1 MNKKYHIPRQR
12 IMGYTSPIIQ
22 RFYEKWG
29 EDYLQRA
36 LPNESRQE
44 VNPIIPNGQ
53 HPKVEKV
60 DRLVFGQRSVENK
73 ATLPADNSNLEE
85 MFIGSKI

>member
-36 LPNESRQE
+36 LPNESRQR
-44 VNPIIPNGQ
+44 
-53 HPKVEKV
+53 KVEV
-60 DRLVFGQRSVENK
+60 SSQNDSCINES
-73 ATLPADNSNLEE
+73 ADNSNLEE
-85 MFIGSKI
+85 MFIGSMI

>member
-29 EDYLQRA
+29 EDYLKRA
-36 LPNESRQE
+36 LPNESRQTKHDL
-44 VNPIIPNGQ
+44 NDG
-53 HPKVEKV
+53 
-60 DRLVFGQRSVENK
+60 ENRWQGDK
-73 ATLPADNSNLEE
+73 TADNSDLEE